1 MVKMSEKSQAVQQA
15 YNVWVAQYVTN
26 VNATRELNMQILRQQ
41 KLDFAD
47 QCVLEIGC
55 GTGLN
60 TIWLAQQ
67 AQLVVGADITE
78 GMMAQAQGRLAGLP
92 AHFLQMD
99 ITKPWPIT
107 QQFDWIVANLVLE
120 HIQDLGHVFQ
130 EARAVLRENGR
141 FYLSEL
147 HPYKQLRGSQAHYQD
162 SQTGQEVLVPAFYHP
177 ISEYINEA
185 LAADFSLRH
194 LGEWQ
199 NEVDDAPRLLTCLFE
214 LAGN

>member
-15 YNVWVAQYVTN
+15 YNVWVAQYDTN
-26 VNATRELNMQILRQQ
+26 VNATRDLNMQILRQQ
-41 KLDFAD
+41 QPDFAD

-78 GMMAQAQGRLAGLP
+78 GMMAQAQERLAGFP

-130 EARAVLRENGR
+130 EARAVLQENGR

-147 HPYKQLRGSQAHYQD
+147 HPYKQLQGGQARYQD
-162 SQTGQEVLVPAFYHP
+162 SQTGQEVPVPAFYHP
-177 ISEYINEA
+177 ISEYVNEA
-185 LAADFSLRH
+185 LAAGFSLVR

-199 NEVDDAPRLLTCLFE
+199 NEADNIPRLLTCLF
-214 LAGN
+214 ARTDS